1 MVIYSEG
8 KWISSACIKKGLPY
22 ADTLPYADKQKM
34 TKYHILVIGVV
45 LAWYH
50 KSV

>member
-22 ADTLPYADKQKM
+22 ADTLPYADKQKNDKVSYTCNWCGISM
-34 TKYHILVIGVV
+34 VP
-45 LAWYH
+45 
-50 KSV
+50 